1 MQLFGG
7 IAIGLVSFFFSVE
20 ATKIY
25 VLFFVPYLRHPTFI
39 FFFHPRQPPN
49 ALNSTFVTAFTVCP
63 VLPMCRFT
71 KIFKPIV
78 RFISVN
84 MVNLKLRHRTR
95 YIEPR
100 KTVCRIGFPIYFNVA
115 IPLVFF
121 NIPRLRSNLNSG
133 ARARP
138 CKYPGLGIVRKD
150 GCKVRMFHKGI
161 LPDFREDCNLQ
172 GIKYA

>member
-1 MQLFGG
+1 MQSFGG
-7 IAIGLVSFFFSVE
+7 ITIGLVSFFFSVE

-25 VLFFVPYLRHPTFI
+25 VLFFMPYLRHPTFI
-39 FFFHPRQPPN
+39 FFLHPRQPPN
-49 ALNSTFVTAFTVCP
+49 AFNATPVIAFAVCP
-63 VLPMCRFT
+63 ILPMCRFT

-84 MVNLKLRHRTR
+84 MVNLKFRHRTC

-100 KTVCRIGFPIYFNVA
+100 KAMCRIGFPTYFNVA

-121 NIPRLRSNLNSG
+121 NISCFRSNLNFG

-138 CKYPGLGIVRKD
+138 CKHPGLGVIQKD

-161 LPDFREDCNLQ
+161 LPDFREDCNLL